1 MLREEKIKTVSE
13 ENEIQ
18 QDKKDLNQFQ
28 HNMQKNCL
36 GILLVYSIN
45 DKRSFEDLENWIK
58 DINAQKIYD
67 NVYLVLI
74 GNKCDL
80 EKERKIY
87 FEKGEKFALKYN
99 MEFFETSAKDNIN
112 INESFNALI
121 DEVIYIYKDEFF
133 ELKTKEGKIIY
144 KMEINIMVFF

>member
-1 MLREEKIKTVSE
+1 
-13 ENEIQ
+13 
-18 QDKKDLNQFQ
+18 
-28 HNMQKNCL
+28 MQKNCL

-67 NVYLVLI
+67 NIYLVLI
-74 GNKCDL
+74 GNKSDL

-87 FEKGEKFALKYN
+87 FEEGEKFALKYN

>member
-1 MLREEKIKTVSE
+1 
-13 ENEIQ
+13 
-18 QDKKDLNQFQ
+18 
-28 HNMQKNCL
+28 MQKNCL

-67 NVYLVLI
+67 NIYLVLI
-74 GNKCDL
+74 GNKSDL

-87 FEKGEKFALKYN
+87 FEEGEKFALKYN

-133 ELKTKEGKIIY
+133 ELKTKEGKIMY

>member
-1 MLREEKIKTVSE
+1 
-13 ENEIQ
+13 
-18 QDKKDLNQFQ
+18 
-28 HNMQKNCL
+28 MQKNCL